1 MCIYTLY
8 TTPMIKSFAHKGL
21 EKFFKT
27 GSKSGIQAAHENR
40 LRAQLAKLESAKSPQ
55 DMSLPAWQLHPL
67 KGTLKGYWAVSVSGN
82 WRLTFRFVG
91 QDAEV
96 VDYQDYH

>member
-1 MCIYTLY
+1 
-8 TTPMIKSFAHKGL
+8 MIKSFAHKGL
-21 EKFFKT
+21 EKFFQT
-27 GSKSGIQAAHENR
+27 GSKAGIQAAHENR
-40 LRAQLAKLESAKSPQ
+40 LRVQLAKLESAKSPQ
-55 DMSLPAWQLHPL
+55 DMDLPAWRLHPL

-91 QDAEV
+91 EDAEV

>member
-1 MCIYTLY
+1 MRIFTLY
-8 TTPMIKSFAHKGL
+8 TMQMIKSFAHKGL

-40 LRAQLAKLESAKSPQ
+40 LRAQLAKLDAAKTPQ

-67 KGTLKGYWAVSVSGN
+67 KGTLKGYWAISVSGN

-91 QDAEV
+91 QDVEV